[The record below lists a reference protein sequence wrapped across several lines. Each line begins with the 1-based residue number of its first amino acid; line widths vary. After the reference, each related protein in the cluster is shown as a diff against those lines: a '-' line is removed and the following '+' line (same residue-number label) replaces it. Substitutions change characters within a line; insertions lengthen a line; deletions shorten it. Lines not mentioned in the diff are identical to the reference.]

1 MQMYTGFVTPRLQE
15 SKAFYTQYFGFETI
29 YEGDWFVLLKKG
41 PYELGFLKP
50 EMPGQHR
57 LFQPKFQEGAWLAL
71 EVEDVNA
78 EYDRL
83 RKINAPV
90 LTEPKTEPWGDR
102 HFVIKDPNGMA
113 VDIYMR
119 VPVDQEQM

>member
-1 MQMYTGFVTPRLQE
+1 MQMYTGFVTPKLQE
-15 SKAFYTQYFGFETI
+15 CRDFYAQHFGFETI

-50 EMPGQHR
+50 EMPGQHQ
-57 LFQPKFQEGAWLAL
+57 LFQPVFQQGAWLAL
-71 EVEDVNA
+71 EVDDVDA
-78 EYDRL
+78 EYERL
-83 RKINAPV
+83 KQSNAPV

-102 HFVIKDPNGMA
+102 HFVLKDPNGMG

-119 VPVDQEQM
+119 VPVEQNQM